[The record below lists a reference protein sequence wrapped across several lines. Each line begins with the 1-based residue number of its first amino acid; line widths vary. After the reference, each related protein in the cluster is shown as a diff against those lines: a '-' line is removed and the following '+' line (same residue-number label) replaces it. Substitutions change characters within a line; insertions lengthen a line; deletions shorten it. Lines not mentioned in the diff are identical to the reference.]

1 MSPKDFIN
9 TFRPL
14 VVPIAQRYNVPASV
28 LLAQIAIE
36 SAWLK
41 STFSKNFYNL
51 TGMKATGKP
60 IPNIWNGSKSTQ
72 DTNEVINGQTIRIP
86 QPFRVYDNYTQ
97 SIEDLAH
104 RHAIR
109 FKFNL
114 NSVGNDINKFIDKVI
129 STGYATGTGY
139 FNLINSIIDKYKL
152 YDLDKGA
159 KFTKQT
165 KTATGTT
172 TAPTTSTTPPSV
184 EKKKTAL
191 IIGASLV
198 VIGTII
204 YITKE

>member
-14 VVPIAQRYNVPASV
+14 VLPIAHKYNVPASV

-41 STFSKNFYNL
+41 SSFSQKYNNL

-60 IPNIWNGSKSTQ
+60 ISNVWDGQKSIQ
-72 DTNEVINGQTIRIP
+72 DTTEEYKPGVISHIQSA
-86 QPFRVYDNYTQ
+86 FRVYKNYSQ

-114 NSVGNDINKFIDKVI
+114 ASCDNDINNFIDKVI
-129 STGYATGTGY
+129 STGYATGNGY
-139 FNLINSIIDKYKL
+139 YNLINQIIDQYKL

-159 KFTKQT
+159 KFSKKVKTGTAIVT
-165 KTATGTT
+165 KTKTG
-172 TAPTTSTTPPSV
+172 STVTPEPGA
-184 EKKKTAL
+184 KKK
-191 IIGASLV
+191 
-198 VIGTII
+198 
-204 YITKE
+204 

>member
-14 VVPIAQRYNVPASV
+14 VLPIAKKYNVPASV

-41 STFSKNFYNL
+41 SAFSTKYYNL
-51 TGMKATGKP
+51 TGMKATGGT
-60 IPNIWNGSKSTQ
+60 IPNVWDGAKSVQ
-72 DTNEVINGQTIRIP
+72 DTTEEYTPGQISKIKSA
-86 QPFRVYDNYTQ
+86 FRVYKNYTQ

-114 NSVGNDINKFIDKVI
+114 TTEGNDINKFIDKVI

-139 FNLINSIIDKYKL
+139 KNLINTIIDQYKL
-152 YDLDKGA
+152 YDLDKGSR
-159 KFTKQT
+159 FSKQI
-165 KTATGTT
+165 TATPKDSTGTGTT
-172 TAPTTSTTPPSV
+172 KTITPKTGA
-184 EKKKTAL
+184 KKK
-191 IIGASLV
+191 
-198 VIGTII
+198 
-204 YITKE
+204 